1 MPTLRLQVAP
11 LLNPEK
17 YSPLAQALTALTA
30 RVLGKRPEVTVVV
43 IDDLPA
49 ARWHIGGQAL
59 SVASAPTA
67 WLQIDITAGNNTA
80 EQKAAFVAEAL
91 AELQRQLGAGRPL
104 AEASYVTVRE
114 LPATDWGYG
123 GLTQAAR
130 RAQPG

>member
-1 MPTLRLQVAP
+1 MPTLHLQVAP
-11 LLNPEK
+11 LLNPEQ

-59 SVASAPTA
+59 SAASAPTA
-67 WLQIDITAGNNTA
+67 WLQIDITAGTNTA
-80 EQKAAFVAEAL
+80 EQKAAFVAGAL

-130 RAQPG
+130 RALPG

>member
-1 MPTLRLQVAP
+1 MPTLHLQVAP
-11 LLNPEK
+11 LLNPEQ

-59 SVASAPTA
+59 SAASALTA
-67 WLQIDITAGNNTA
+67 WLQIDITAGTNTA

-91 AELQRQLGAGRPL
+91 AELQRQIGAGRPL

>member
-1 MPTLRLQVAP
+1 MPTLHLQVAP
-11 LLNPEK
+11 LLNPEQ

-30 RVLGKRPEVTVVV
+30 RVLGKRPAVTVVV
-43 IDDLPA
+43 IAALPA

-59 SVASAPTA
+59 SATSAPTA
-67 WLQIDITAGNNTA
+67 WLQIDITAGTNTA

>member
-1 MPTLRLQVAP
+1 MPTLHLQVAP
-11 LLNPEK
+11 LLNPEQ

-59 SVASAPTA
+59 SATSAPTA
-67 WLQIDITAGNNTA
+67 WLQIDITAGTNTA

-91 AELQRQLGAGRPL
+91 AELQRQLGAGCPL

>member
-1 MPTLRLQVAP
+1 MPTLHLQVAP
-11 LLNPEK
+11 LLNPEQ

-59 SVASAPTA
+59 SATSAPTA
-67 WLQIDITAGNNTA
+67 WLQIDITAGTNTA

-123 GLTQAAR
+123 GLTQASR
-130 RAQPG
+130 RAQSG